1 MGLCKC
7 SKKKVT
13 NQFCF
18 EHRVNV
24 CEYCLVSDH
33 PKCIVQSYLQWIQD
47 SDYDPICQLCKQ
59 ELSEGECVRLI
70 CYHVFHWNC
79 LDNYACQLPAHTA
92 PAGYTCPTCKTVL
105 FPQKNLVS
113 PVCDALKAKLQNVN
127 WARPGLGLPVIDDN
141 LTSKNSKSVTQKEM
155 DVPSEQI
162 AASLGDTSKS
172 PKSEIPRSHIPTKPH
187 SVVSMEGMNHN
198 FQIDPYNNSSVFS
211 AAHLSSP
218 RKLYDSTGHD
228 AFRPMPIDHDED
240 KYKRRSAMEWF
251 SRWFKSRTILGGHS
265 RRDPNLVYKRW
276 FILVVLCFVG
286 LCTLILIF
294 VRLGRASAD
303 TDPLL
308 DPLLNPNIRIE
319 DKLDVAKV
327 DKMDGQEGGA
337 GGNGVLDSRG

>member
-7 SKKKVT
+7 PKKKVT

-59 ELSEGECVRLI
+59 ELSEGECVRLV

-92 PAGYTCPTCKTVL
+92 PAGYTCPTCKAVL
-105 FPQKNLVS
+105 FPHKNLVS
-113 PVCDALKAKLQNVN
+113 PVSDALKTKLQNVN
-127 WARPGLGLPVIDDN
+127 WARSGLGLPVIDDN
-141 LTSKNSKSVTQKEM
+141 LTCISSTLKEV
-155 DVPSEQI
+155 DKPSEQVM
-162 AASLGDTSKS
+162 SMPVETSKLQ
-172 PKSEIPRSHIPTKPH
+172 KVEVPRSHKPTEPH
-187 SVVSMEGMNHN
+187 SVVSMDGINHN
-198 FQIDPYNNSSVFS
+198 FQIDPYTSTSVFS

-218 RKLYDSTGHD
+218 RKLYDSTEHD

-251 SRWFKSRTILGGHS
+251 SRWFKSRTILGGHN
-265 RRDPNLVYKRW
+265 RRDPNLIYKRW

-286 LCTLILIF
+286 LCTLVLIF

-319 DKLDVAKV
+319 DKLE
-327 DKMDGQEGGA
+327 KMADMEKKIDGQEGGA
-337 GGNGVLDSRG
+337 GGDRAIDSRG